1 MFGSVGDAALTPG
14 GPSRAFPGVPA
25 ARRGPADGRQ
35 AGGWSERSPAKWPGP
50 HTVDFVAVTL
60 NRHTRTERT
69 DHRGERGAN
78 LTNTAR
84 GTPLDL
90 ADLRHYQ
97 DFDKPRCCEASRPVG
112 PSGPQ
117 ASRAPSDFFEA
128 GGFLPPHRR
137 RTRRQQRNRAMT
149 LAWMRSKALSRL
161 AFQKSH
167 LYKPGIT
174 HADAWL

>member
-1 MFGSVGDAALTPG
+1 MAGTGSVGDAAQTSHPAVQAAL
-14 GPSRAFPGVPA
+14 FPGVPA

-35 AGGWSERSPAKWPGP
+35 GRRTVRRSPVTWPGP

-60 NRHTRTERT
+60 NRQTRTERT
-69 DHRGERGAN
+69 DHRGARGAN

-97 DFDKPRCCEASRPVG
+97 DFDKPRCREASRPVG

-117 ASRAPSDFFEA
+117 ASRAPSVSFEA
-128 GGFLPPHRR
+128 GGGIADVGSVPAPGQTTAYPAPAKNTGGGALATSDLILRS
-137 RTRRQQRNRAMT
+137 RA
-149 LAWMRSKALSRL
+149 
-161 AFQKSH
+161 
-167 LYKPGIT
+167 
-174 HADAWL
+174 